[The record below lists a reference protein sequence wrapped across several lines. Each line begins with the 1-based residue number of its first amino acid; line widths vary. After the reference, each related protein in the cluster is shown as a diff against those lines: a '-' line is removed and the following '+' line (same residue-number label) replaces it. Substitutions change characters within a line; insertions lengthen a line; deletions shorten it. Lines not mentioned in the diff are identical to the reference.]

1 MGASVQFFGEDNV
14 MKAAENIDC
23 PAWGI
28 FINRN
33 LFTKYEGDN
42 GPESLQML
50 QKTLDA
56 LKDAGTAAI
65 YTIKFFEGQPGTKTK
80 INEKS
85 SCDGGSFNFKL
96 MEPEER
102 EAAYISGSQKYGI
115 IAELKKDIEQLKRER
130 DQLDGDAPPET
141 LGSIMIDLIKNPVQ
155 LGQLINIGRSLM
167 GLPVNDYNAAIGA
180 IPATL
185 GGEGL
190 PQDTRIDEVDRLSAA
205 IDVLEKS
212 DPRLVPH
219 LEKLAEMSLRNP
231 DQFKATVS
239 MLDIKI

>member
-1 MGASVQFFGEDNV
+1 

-102 EAAYISGSQKYGI
+102 EQMYIAGSQKYGVLAELRKE
-115 IAELKKDIEQLKRER
+115 IAELKR
-130 DQLDGDAPPET
+130 DQTEVESGPPET

-167 GLPVNDYNAAIGA
+167 GLPVNDYSAAIGS
-180 IPATL
+180 IPAPLAT
-185 GGEGL
+185 G
-190 PQDTRIDEVDRLSAA
+190 PDEISLDRLSAA

-219 LEKLAEMSLRNP
+219 LEKLAEMSQRSP
-231 DQFKATVS
+231 DQFKATVA
-239 MLDIKI
+239 MLDIKV